1 MLQRIV
7 DGIDRHSG
15 RLLQIVNLNVRGS
28 QYVVAGIILAWLPR
42 SCLMNPRL
50 VDDVMFG
57 VQAS

>member
-28 QYVVAGIILAWLPR
+28 QYVVAGIILVR
-42 SCLMNPRL
+42 SRCVLL
-50 VDDVMFG
+50 
-57 VQAS
+57 